1 MDPQAIIEV
10 FRRNVTQHYFDMKG
24 RVRRQEFWHFVL
36 ACVVIDVVAFIL
48 EAIIRRRVL
57 TPIIGLALLLPIAGL
72 GARRLQDTGKNGVL
86 ILAYTIPTAILE
98 VVSLLGA
105 YGPYGMS
112 GSLYFIFRLMGL
124 VWLIAVVCSLT
135 SGRSRAR
142 PVRTGMVPNPR
153 QRQGQRLLPY
163 EGCNGRFDEGWYCC
177 PSSSV
182 SKIRQG
188 FKP

>member
-1 MDPQAIIEV
+1 MDPHAVIEI
-10 FRRNVTQHYFDMKG
+10 FRRNVTQHYFDVKG

-36 ACVVIDVVAFIL
+36 ACVVIYIVAFIL

-124 VWLIAVVCSLT
+124 VWLIAVLVFT
-135 SGRSRAR
+135 YFWAQPGTAG
-142 PVRTGMVPNPR
+142 PNEYGPNPKAAS
-153 QRQGQRLLPY
+153 GPA
-163 EGCNGRFDEGWYCC
+163 
-177 PSSSV
+177 PAAA
-182 SKIRQG
+182 
-188 FKP
+188 